1 MHPLQRITACLA
13 LAFFFVA
20 AQAGEPLDSGALDA
34 TFGSGGMMR
43 VTFTQAAQ
51 VALPGSI
58 VAKDVAVQAD
68 GKIVVAGYIDY
79 LLSGSTHFY
88 GWTEGRFNPDGS
100 IDSTFGGYGTGF
112 TSEYVGGHAEN
123 QATTLGI
130 RSNGKIVVGG
140 TIRDDNNGLLTAV
153 VIQLNADGTFDT
165 TWGNNGSVYFSPA
178 AGDATSTRAI
188 VLDTVDQ
195 YALGN
200 LYLVGQY
207 THSGSPTCNNF
218 FYAGIS
224 PDGKTKVSNTY
235 QASESCNVSES
246 ATSVA
251 VQPGTG
257 NIIVGGYS
265 AFFTGSTRC
274 SAISTVIVPSPV
286 FPTAYLY
293 TGWGTNGATS
303 FTVNGAQFPNDLCDG
318 MTITPG
324 GSTFLAGHGTAATG
338 SATYQAAIIG
348 WLDANGTIVSY
359 GLGTQAL
366 SSFDYTESGLIV
378 NDANTVNK
386 LIVQPYGSLLLPA
399 GYNNDSHN
407 APYAGDDFA
416 FERFSVSSQNGV
428 LRDSSFN
435 TGAGVM
441 LDWGSYHTPVSSYI
455 SNERVQSAAFD
466 PQGRLIVAGYTSDS
480 AGGTDIAIARYA
492 PFDGIFKNSFETPSY

>member
-1 MHPLQRITACLA
+1 MSLRLSWISLA
-13 LAFFFVA
+13 VTLGVCASSW
-20 AQAGEPLDSGALDA
+20 AGPATDSGALDP
-34 TFGSGGMMR
+34 TFGSAGKVQVSFG
-43 VTFTQAAQ
+43 QATQ

-58 VAKDVAVQAD
+58 VATDMAIQAD
-68 GKIVVAGYIDY
+68 GKILVAGYEDY
-79 LLSGSTHFY
+79 ILTGTTHYY
-88 GWTEGRFNPDGS
+88 GWIEGRFNEDGS
-100 IDSTFGGYGTGF
+100 IDSSFGGFGLGF
-112 TSEYVGGHAEN
+112 TAQYVGGHVEN
-123 QATTLGI
+123 QATSVAI
-130 RSNGKIVVGG
+130 RPNGKIVVGG
-140 TIRDDNNGLLTAV
+140 TIRDDNNGLVTAV
-153 VIQLNADGTFDT
+153 VIQLNADGTFDNS
-165 TWGNNGSVYFSPA
+165 WGNNGSVYFTPA
-178 AGDATSTRAI
+178 AGDSTSLRAI

-207 THSGSPTCNNF
+207 THAGSPTCNNF

-224 PDGKTKVSNTY
+224 PDGKTKVSNDY
-235 QASESCNVSES
+235 QASESCNTSES

-251 VQPGTG
+251 IQPGTG
-257 NIIVGGYS
+257 NVIVGGYS
-265 AFFTGSTRC
+265 AFVSGSTRC
-274 SAISTVIVPSPV
+274 TAISTVIVPSPV
-286 FPTAYLY
+286 FPSAYLY

-303 FTVNGAQFPNDLCDG
+303 FTVNGAQFPNDFCDS
-318 MTITPG
+318 MTITSG
-324 GSTFLAGHGTAATG
+324 GSAFLAGHGTVATG
-338 SATYQAAIIG
+338 SGTYQAAIIG
-348 WLDANGTIVSY
+348 WLDANGVVVSY

-366 SSFDYTESGLIV
+366 TSFDFTESSLIV

-441 LDWGSYHTPVSSYI
+441 LDWGSYHTPVSSYV

-480 AGGTDIAIARYA
+480 AGGTDIAIARFA
-492 PFDGIFKNSFETPSY
+492 PFDGIFKSGFETPSY